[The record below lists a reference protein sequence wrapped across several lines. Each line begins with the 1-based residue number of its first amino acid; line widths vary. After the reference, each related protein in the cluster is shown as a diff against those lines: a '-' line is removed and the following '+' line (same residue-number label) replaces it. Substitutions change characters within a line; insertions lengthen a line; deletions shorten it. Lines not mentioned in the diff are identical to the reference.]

1 METLKGLPVANAIN
15 EKIIEEMK
23 DWKGAIPH
31 LAIVRVGERPDDMSY
46 ERGATKKMEKVGF
59 RCTSYTFPADIDN
72 DTFQKEFDKINEDED
87 IDGILLLRPLPKHLD
102 EKAIENRIASVK
114 DLDGISPMNLA
125 KVYAGDPTGY
135 GPCTAEAVIEMLD
148 YAGVDLKGKRA
159 VVIGRSLVIGKPV
172 AMMLNEADVIIY
184 AGSLVNEELL
194 EYAKKDCEIYN
205 SAYMNLDEVINVI
218 VKAESEGKN
227 IVRLHTGDPS
237 LYGAIREQIEELAKH
252 GITCEICPG
261 VSSFLAAA
269 AAMNCEY
276 TVPEVAQSVI
286 ITRMPG
292 RTPVP
297 DNESIAKLAAHGTS
311 MVIFLSSSHL
321 KELKEELYKG
331 AYTPDTPCA
340 ICYKASWK
348 DEKCIK
354 TTLENLDREAEKAGI
369 TKTAL
374 IMVGEFLGDKY
385 SFSKL
390 YDPEFTTEYRK

>member
-172 AMMLNEADVIIY
+172 AMMLMKKNATVTVCHTKTVDMPGDGAVVIDV
-184 AGSLVNEELL
+184 G
-194 EYAKKDCEIYN
+194 
-205 SAYMNLDEVINVI
+205 INVDEDGNLCGD
-218 VKAESEGKN
+218 VDFEDVAENASVCTPVPGG
-227 IVRLHTGDPS
+227 VGSVTTS
-237 LYGAIREQIEELAKH
+237 VLAKH
-252 GITCEICPG
+252 
-261 VSSFLAAA
+261 LLKAA
-269 AAMNCEY
+269 
-276 TVPEVAQSVI
+276 
-286 ITRMPG
+286 
-292 RTPVP
+292 
-297 DNESIAKLAAHGTS
+297 
-311 MVIFLSSSHL
+311 
-321 KELKEELYKG
+321 
-331 AYTPDTPCA
+331 
-340 ICYKASWK
+340 KA
-348 DEKCIK
+348 
-354 TTLENLDREAEKAGI
+354 RRA
-369 TKTAL
+369 
-374 IMVGEFLGDKY
+374 
-385 SFSKL
+385 
-390 YDPEFTTEYRK
+390 